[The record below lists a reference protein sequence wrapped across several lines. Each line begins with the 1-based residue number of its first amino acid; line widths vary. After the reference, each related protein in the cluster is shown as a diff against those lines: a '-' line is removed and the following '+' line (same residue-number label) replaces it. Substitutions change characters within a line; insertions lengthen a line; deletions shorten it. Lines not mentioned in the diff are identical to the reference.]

1 MVINPSMI
9 PSYIYIKYM
18 IKNICQITNILILAR
33 RSNEKLES
41 RNLNSRNRLP
51 QLNRQPQ
58 NNSKENLYDSE
69 G

>member
-1 MVINPSMI
+1 
-9 PSYIYIKYM
+9 M